1 MLLLVLLLLLLLL
14 LLLALG
20 VNGQVGGGV
29 RGHPREVHEGDI
41 NMRDAC
47 KGTGLAGT
55 GVIAPLWWGHKD
67 DGPRWDPHPILAV
80 MGIQPFQAI
89 GFMALCVLL
98 CWLVGSTH
106 DPAPHG
112 DEGLVAPP
120 GGFKGLGVAFVMFL
134 STGIF
139 STPISSTLF
148 LWLEPFSFGGLVCIL
163 LLLKLLLLAVLIM
176 LDTAEELLLWL
187 LLMLLLLLWQWLSL
201 SWSRAKE
208 PWWDVCR
215 VLGEVPSSLPPP
227 TLLSSVALLFLSTSE
242 AIVTESCAMGFGLAV
257 P

>member
-1 MLLLVLLLLLLLL
+1 MLVLLLLL

-89 GFMALCVLL
+89 GFVALCVLL

-187 LLMLLLLLWQWLSL
+187 LWLLLMLLLLLWQWLSL

-227 TLLSSVALLFLSTSE
+227 TLLSCHTSHSVNRSSYRTFTNLTSY
-242 AIVTESCAMGFGLAV
+242 
-257 P
+257 